1 MSLNNLEILGYNSL
15 TNLSSINA
23 DEVNTDVLTKSNP
36 TITDEEFDQ
45 LEGIHTNETIQQQ
58 IDNIESQIGNIGS
71 VRWISVWD
79 TTTQTNPAGNTPRAM
94 LWNNFDPAS
103 TGITSGSLAGSFKVS
118 ATDVYNIQFS
128 VEVKSSNSA
137 TSEITIWLRK
147 NGSDIPATASEYNIK
162 GNDFYTIG
170 WNFVVPLIIND
181 EIQLMWASSDTTMTL
196 YYQAPQT
203 APYTHPS
210 IPSVIITITN
220 VTGEG
225 ATGATGPQ
233 GPQGIQGDRG
243 PKGDTGATGPRGPKG
258 EDGSGTV
265 DDVAR
270 GLAGSALALATIAE
284 ASAIVAQSTA
294 TGAVTANGFQDLA
307 IYDLQTDVGNL
318 QVKTTDITWGALSG
332 TTFSRVVHINNTG
345 GAIGSD
351 AVELPS
357 SSPASFL
364 YGINNLKVTNSLTVD
379 DYLYISRANRNAKK
393 IVIYD
398 NNSGNDYD
406 FTGIWNSYTGSSNHF
421 NFEIDGNA
429 DSSFRYYYGNNLG
442 SSRTLAKQLT
452 ATNESTYTDSNT
464 FLKKN
469 GFSQQIRMYR
479 DIPNNKVIMEMLG
492 DTAGAN
498 AYDGEIIQEKGNSYD
513 NNSGIM
519 TIQSGTLNLNSLTA
533 NTELTSAGQ
542 VNINANDE
550 INISATSVLGKI
562 KLTTEINDIELLSAG
577 GITAS
582 SGGHI
587 SITNSKLIDN
597 AITITTNTDA
607 TDLTLTNATTD
618 TFGIESTG
626 ILNIV
631 TNGLLTVDSG
641 ANNTTLTTTADMNVQ
656 GNNINLTSGAKTT
669 VAGTTEI
676 EMNTVLLDVNTT
688 KVEIDSSDYTKIIS
702 IGEMTLNSDQT
713 LNIATTSIGF
723 DLNINSAQNLNLTA
737 DGVMKLSN
745 TLGKT
750 RIETTS
756 NVGPIEINSA
766 EKIDCDA
773 VKNIELTSLENI
785 ILTST
790 LETEVN
796 CATLDINATG
806 AITIDTPSTTTL
818 TSTGATAI
826 NCNGFNA
833 TSTGGGAITTAGS
846 LSLTSTGTGN
856 TNSFF
861 ITSGTS
867 TGFDLTLNNTT
878 ASTFKMR
885 CVDDLQIVSGTTKGI
900 EVNAGT
906 NGILLTTTGST
917 SQITSGTF
925 NQTTTGNVTQITS
938 GTLTQTATGDID
950 IKSTSNDIYLTS
962 TDMRLETTFGAVNVI
977 SKNGGGMTAINGDLT
992 LLSSV
997 GSSYLNAYGGAVVN
1011 GGEIQLNS
1019 ASTTNM
1025 TSTSNTNITSST
1037 GDIDMIATNGEISL
1051 DTPAIRIANANATFT
1066 FIPVGTIH
1074 TSILNAVPTGYLRC
1088 NGQAVSRSTYSRLF
1102 TAMGTAFGAG
1112 DGITTFNVP
1121 NFSGAF
1127 LRGQGNQTVGG
1138 VTYTAPAIGTAQQD
1152 QVLQTTV
1159 YATNEGFRDCA
1170 AGTRECVSRSRI
1182 TSDPVDTNTGI
1193 LPQFQRQG
1201 TENRPFNY
1209 AVYYNI
1215 KY

>member
-79 TTTQTNPAGNTPRAM
+79 TTTQTNPAGNTPRVM

-128 VEVKSSNSA
+128 VEIKKTNSS
-137 TSEITIWLRK
+137 TSELTIWLRK
-147 NGSDIPATASEYNIK
+147 NGSDVSATASEYDII
-162 GNDFYTIG
+162 GNNFYTIG
-170 WNFVVPLIIND
+170 WNFVIPLTIND

-294 TGAVTANGFQDLA
+294 TGAVTANGLQDLA
-307 IYDLQTDVGNL
+307 IYDLQTDVAEL

-492 DTAGAN
+492 DSAGAN
-498 AYDGEIIQEKGNSYD
+498 AYDGEIIQEKGNSFD
-513 NNSGIM
+513 NNRGIM
-519 TIQSGTLNLNSLTA
+519 TIQSGALNLNTLYA
-533 NTELTSAGQ
+533 NTTLTSAGQ

-562 KLTTEINDIELLSAG
+562 KLSTDVNDIELLSAG
-577 GITAS
+577 GITATS
-582 SGGHI
+582 NGNI
-587 SITNSKLIDN
+587 SITNSKTTGN
-597 AITITTNTDA
+597 AITITTNTDG
-607 TDLTLTNATTD
+607 TDITLTNATTD

-702 IGEMTLNSDQT
+702 IGEMTLNSDQN

-737 DGVMKLSN
+737 DGVMILSN
-745 TLGKT
+745 TLAKT

-846 LSLTSTGTGN
+846 LSLTSTGTGA
-856 TNSFF
+856 TNSLFL
-861 ITSGTS
+861 TSATS
-867 TGFDLTLNNTT
+867 TGFDLTLNNTS
-878 ASTFKMR
+878 ALNYKIRSL
-885 CVDDLQIVSGTTKGI
+885 DDLQIITPSTKGI
-900 EVNAGT
+900 ELNSGSNGT
-906 NGILLTTTGST
+906 TLLTTGA
-917 SQITSGTF
+917 I
-925 NQTTTGNVTQITS
+925 
-938 GTLTQTATGDID
+938 TQTATGDID
-950 IKSTSNDIYLTS
+950 IKSTSNDINLTS
-962 TDMRLETTFGAVNVI
+962 TDMLIKTTFGAVNI
-977 SKNGGGMTAINGDLT
+977 SSNNGGGMTAINGDLT

-1011 GGEIQLNS
+1011 GGQIQLNS

-1037 GDIDMIATNGEISL
+1037 ADIDMIATNGEISL
-1051 DTPAIRIANANATFT
+1051 DTPAIRIANADATFT

-1102 TAMGTAFGAG
+1102 TAMGTTFGAG

-1152 QVLQTTV
+1152 QVLQSTV
-1159 YATNEGFRDCA
+1159 YSTNEGYRDCS

>member
-1 MSLNNLEILGYNSL
+1 MSLNNLEIFGYNSL

-36 TITDEEFDQ
+36 IITDAEFDQ

-128 VEVKSSNSA
+128 VEIKSSNSA

-170 WNFVVPLIIND
+170 WNFVVPLTIND

-243 PKGDTGATGPRGPKG
+243 PKGDTGDTGPRGPKG

-294 TGAVTANGFQDLA
+294 TGAVATNGLQDLA
-307 IYDLQTDVGNL
+307 IYDLQTDVAEL

-398 NNSGNDYD
+398 NNTGNDYD

-421 NFEIDGNA
+421 NFEIDGNT

-492 DTAGAN
+492 DSAGAN

-513 NNSGIM
+513 NNSGII

-550 INISATSVLGKI
+550 INISATSVFGKI

-607 TDLTLTNATTD
+607 TDLTLTNATTN

-626 ILNIV
+626 NLNIV

-669 VAGTTEI
+669 IAGTTEI

-688 KVEIDSSDYTKIIS
+688 KVEIDSSDYTKITS
-702 IGEMTLNSDQT
+702 IGEMTLNSDQN

-756 NVGPIEINSA
+756 NVGPIEINSS

-790 LETEVN
+790 LETEIN
-796 CATLDINATG
+796 SQSLDINTSG
-806 AITIDTPSTTTL
+806 AVSIDASGIITL
-818 TSTGATAI
+818 TST
-826 NCNGFNA
+826 
-833 TSTGGGAITTAGS
+833 AG
-846 LSLTSTGTGN
+846 GN

-867 TGFDLTLNNTT
+867 TGFDLTLNNTS

-885 CVDDLQIVSGTTKGI
+885 CTDDLQIVSGPTKGI

-906 NGILLTTTGST
+906 NGILLTTTGN
-917 SQITSGTF
+917 I
-925 NQTTTGNVTQITS
+925 
-938 GTLTQTATGDID
+938 TQTATGDID
-950 IKSTSNDIYLTS
+950 IKSTSNDINLTS
-962 TDMRLETTFGAVNVI
+962 TDMLIKTTFGAVNI
-977 SKNGGGMTAINGDLT
+977 SSNNGGGMTAINGGLT
-992 LLSSV
+992 LQSSLEGININSYGATV
-997 GSSYLNAYGGAVVN
+997 INAGSSQIL
-1011 GGEIQLNS
+1011 S
-1019 ASTTNM
+1019 ASTTEM
-1025 TSTSNTNITSST
+1025 TSTSNTTITSST
-1037 GDIDMIATNGEISL
+1037 ADIDMLATNGEISL
-1051 DTPAIRIANANATFT
+1051 DTPAIRIANAFATFT

-1074 TSILNAVPTGYLRC
+1074 TSILNAVPQGYLRC

-1152 QVLQTTV
+1152 QMLQTTL

-1170 AGTRECVSRSRI
+1170 AGTRECVARSRI
-1182 TSDPVDTNTGI
+1182 TGDPVDTNTGI
-1193 LPQFQRQG
+1193 QQHFQREG
-1201 TENRPFNY
+1201 TEVRVFNY
-1209 AVYYNI
+1209 SVYYNI
-1215 KY
+1215 KF

>member
-79 TTTQTNPAGNTPRAM
+79 TTTQTNLAGNTPRVM

-128 VEVKSSNSA
+128 VEIKKSNSS
-137 TSEITIWLRK
+137 TSELTIWLRK
-147 NGSDIPATASEYNIK
+147 NGSDVSATASEYDII
-162 GNDFYTIG
+162 GNNFYTIG
-170 WNFVVPLIIND
+170 WNFVIPLTIND

-294 TGAVTANGFQDLA
+294 TGAVTANGLQDLA

-398 NNSGNDYD
+398 NNTGNDYD

-421 NFEIDGNA
+421 NFEIDGNT

-492 DTAGAN
+492 DSAGAN

-562 KLTTEINDIELLSAG
+562 KLTTQINDIELLSGG
-577 GITAS
+577 GITATS
-582 SGGHI
+582 NGNI
-587 SITNSKLIDN
+587 SITNSKLTDN

-656 GNNINLTSGAKTT
+656 GNNINLTSGTKTT
-669 VAGTTEI
+669 IAGTTEI

-702 IGEMTLNSDQT
+702 IGEMTLNSDQN

-723 DLNINSAQNLNLTA
+723 DLNVTSSQNLNLTA
-737 DGVMKLSN
+737 DGIMKLSN

-790 LETEVN
+790 LETEIN
-796 CATLDINATG
+796 SQSLDINASG
-806 AITIDTPSTTTL
+806 PVSIDASGIITL
-818 TSTGATAI
+818 TST
-826 NCNGFNA
+826 
-833 TSTGGGAITTAGS
+833 AG
-846 LSLTSTGTGN
+846 GN

-861 ITSGTS
+861 ITSGTQ
-867 TGFDLTLNNTT
+867 TGFDLTLNNTS

-885 CVDDLQIVSGTTKGI
+885 CTDDLQIVSGTTKGI

-906 NGILLTTTGST
+906 NGILLTTTGNIT
-917 SQITSGTF
+917 QTTSGS
-925 NQTTTGNVTQITS
+925 II
-938 GTLTQTATGDID
+938 QTAIGDID
-950 IKSTSNDIYLTS
+950 IKSTSNDIFLTS
-962 TDMRLETTFGAVNVI
+962 TDMLIKTTFGAVNI
-977 SKNGGGMTAINGDLT
+977 SSNNGGGMTAINGGLT
-992 LLSSV
+992 LQSSSEGININSYGATV
-997 GSSYLNAYGGAVVN
+997 INAGSSQIL
-1011 GGEIQLNS
+1011 S
-1019 ASTTNM
+1019 ASTTEM
-1025 TSTSNTNITSST
+1025 ISTSNTTITSST
-1037 GDIDMIATNGEISL
+1037 ADIDMLATNGEISL
-1051 DTPAIRIANANATFT
+1051 DTPAIRIANAFATFT

-1074 TSILNAVPTGYLRC
+1074 TSILNAVPSGYLRC

-1102 TAMGTAFGAG
+1102 DAVGTTFGAG
-1112 DGITTFNVP
+1112 DGITTYNLP
-1121 NFSGAF
+1121 NFSGAY
-1127 LRGQGNQTVGG
+1127 LRGQGNQTFNG

-1152 QVLQTTV
+1152 QMLQTTL
-1159 YATNEGFRDCA
+1159 YASNEGFRDCA
-1170 AGTRECVSRSRI
+1170 AGTRECVSRTRI

-1193 LPQFQRQG
+1193 QQHFQREG
-1201 TENRPFNY
+1201 SEVRVFNY
-1209 AVYYNI
+1209 SVYYNI
-1215 KY
+1215 KF

>member
-1 MSLNNLEILGYNSL
+1 MSLNNLEIIGYNSL

-45 LEGIHTNETIQQQ
+45 LEGIHTYETIQQQ
-58 IDNIESQIGNIGS
+58 IDGIEAQIGNIGS
-71 VRWISVWD
+71 VRWISAWD
-79 TTTQTNPAGNTPRAM
+79 TTTQTNLVGNTPRAM
-94 LWNNFDPAS
+94 LWNNSDTAS
-103 TGITSGSLAGSFKVS
+103 TGITSGSLAGSFKVL

-128 VEVKSSNSA
+128 VEVKKENSS
-137 TSEITIWLRK
+137 TSELTIWLRK
-147 NGSDIPATASEYNIK
+147 NNSDVPATASEWDIT
-162 GNDFYTIG
+162 GNNFYTIG
-170 WNFVVPLIIND
+170 WNFVVPLTIND
-181 EIQLMWASSDTTMTL
+181 EIQIMWASSDTTMTL

-203 APYTHPS
+203 SPYTHPS

-225 ATGATGPQ
+225 ATGAQGPQ
-233 GPQGIQGDRG
+233 GIQGIQGDRG
-243 PKGDTGATGPRGPKG
+243 PKGDTGPRGPKG
-258 EDGSGTV
+258 EPGDGSV
-265 DDVAR
+265 DETAR
-270 GLAGSALALATIAE
+270 ALAGSALALAGVAE
-284 ASAIVAQSTA
+284 ASALVAQSTA
-294 TGAVTANGFQDLA
+294 TGAVATNGLQDLA
-307 IYDLQTDVGNL
+307 IFDLQTDVGEL
-318 QVKTTDITWGALSG
+318 QVKTTDITFG
-332 TTFSRVVHINNTG
+332 TLTGTSFARTVHVNNTG

-364 YGINNLKVTNSLTVD
+364 YGINNLKVTNSLTLD

-393 IVIYD
+393 IILYD
-398 NNSGNDYD
+398 NNTGDDYD
-406 FTGIWNSYTGSSNHF
+406 YIGIWNSYSGSSNYF
-421 NFEIDGNA
+421 NFEIDGKEGSA
-429 DSSFRYYYGNNLG
+429 FRYYYGNDLG

-492 DTAGAN
+492 DSAGAN
-498 AYDGEIIQEKGNSYD
+498 AYDGEIIQEKGNSFD
-513 NNSGIM
+513 NNRGIM
-519 TIQSGTLNLNSLTA
+519 TIQSGALNLNTLYA
-533 NTELTSAGQ
+533 NTTLTSAGQ

-562 KLTTEINDIELLSAG
+562 KLSTDVNDIELLSAG
-577 GITAS
+577 GITATS
-582 SGGHI
+582 NGNI
-587 SITNSKLIDN
+587 AITNSKTTGN
-597 AITITTNTDA
+597 AITITTNTDG
-607 TDLTLTNATTD
+607 TDITLTNATTD

-669 VAGTTEI
+669 IAGTTEI

-702 IGEMTLNSDQT
+702 IGEMTLNSDQN

-737 DGVMKLSN
+737 DGVMILSN
-745 TLGKT
+745 TLAKT

-846 LSLTSTGTGN
+846 LSLTSTGTGA
-856 TNSFF
+856 TNSLFL
-861 ITSGTS
+861 TSATS

-878 ASTFKMR
+878 ALNYKIRSL
-885 CVDDLQIVSGTTKGI
+885 DDLQIITPSTKGI
-900 EVNAGT
+900 ELNSGSNGT
-906 NGILLTTTGST
+906 TLLTTGA
-917 SQITSGTF
+917 I
-925 NQTTTGNVTQITS
+925 
-938 GTLTQTATGDID
+938 TQTATGDID
-950 IKSTSNDIYLTS
+950 IKSTSNDINLTS
-962 TDMRLETTFGAVNVI
+962 TDMLIKTTFGAVNI
-977 SKNGGGMTAINGDLT
+977 SSNNGGGMTAINGDLT

-1011 GGEIQLNS
+1011 GGQIQLNS

-1037 GDIDMIATNGEISL
+1037 ADIDMIATNGEISL
-1051 DTPAIRIANANATFT
+1051 DTPAIRIANADATFT

>member
-128 VEVKSSNSA
+128 VEIKKTNSS
-137 TSEITIWLRK
+137 TSELTIWLRK
-147 NGSDIPATASEYNIK
+147 NGSDVSATASEYDII
-162 GNDFYTIG
+162 GNNFYTIG
-170 WNFVVPLIIND
+170 WNFVIPLTIND

-294 TGAVTANGFQDLA
+294 TGAVTANGLQDLA
-307 IYDLQTDVGNL
+307 IYDLQTDVAEL

-492 DTAGAN
+492 DSAGAN
-498 AYDGEIIQEKGNSYD
+498 AYDGEIIQEKGNSFD
-513 NNSGIM
+513 NNRGIM
-519 TIQSGTLNLNSLTA
+519 TIQSGALNLNSLYA
-533 NTELTSAGQ
+533 NTTLTSAGQ

-562 KLTTEINDIELLSAG
+562 KLSTDVNDIELLSAG
-577 GITAS
+577 GITATS
-582 SGGHI
+582 NGNI
-587 SITNSKLIDN
+587 SITNSKTTGN

-631 TNGLLTVDSG
+631 TNGLLTIDSG

-669 VAGTTEI
+669 IAGTTEI

-702 IGEMTLNSDQT
+702 IGEMTLNSDQN

-737 DGVMKLSN
+737 DGVMILSN
-745 TLGKT
+745 TLAKT

-846 LSLTSTGTGN
+846 LSLTSTGTGA
-856 TNSFF
+856 TNSLFL
-861 ITSGTS
+861 TSATS

-878 ASTFKMR
+878 ALNYKIRSL
-885 CVDDLQIVSGTTKGI
+885 DDLQIITPSTKGI
-900 EVNAGT
+900 ELNSGSNGT
-906 NGILLTTTGST
+906 TLLTTGA
-917 SQITSGTF
+917 I
-925 NQTTTGNVTQITS
+925 
-938 GTLTQTATGDID
+938 TQTATGDID
-950 IKSTSNDIYLTS
+950 IKSTSNDINLTS
-962 TDMRLETTFGAVNVI
+962 TDMLIKTTFGAVNI
-977 SKNGGGMTAINGDLT
+977 SSNNGGGMTAINGDLT

-1011 GGEIQLNS
+1011 GGQIQLNS

-1037 GDIDMIATNGEISL
+1037 ADIDMIATNGEISL
-1051 DTPAIRIANANATFT
+1051 DTPAIRIANADATFT

>member
-79 TTTQTNPAGNTPRAM
+79 TTTQTNPAGNTPRVM

-128 VEVKSSNSA
+128 VEIKKTNSS
-137 TSEITIWLRK
+137 TSELTIWLRK
-147 NGSDIPATASEYNIK
+147 NGSDVSATASEYDII
-162 GNDFYTIG
+162 GNNFYTIG
-170 WNFVVPLIIND
+170 WNFVIPLTIND

-294 TGAVTANGFQDLA
+294 TGAVTANGLQDLA
-307 IYDLQTDVGNL
+307 IYDLQNDVGNL

-357 SSPASFL
+357 SSSASFL

-398 NNSGNDYD
+398 NNTGNDYD

-492 DTAGAN
+492 DSAGAN
-498 AYDGEIIQEKGNSYD
+498 AYDGEIIQEKGNSFD
-513 NNSGIM
+513 NNRGIM
-519 TIQSGTLNLNSLTA
+519 TIQSGALNLNTLYA
-533 NTELTSAGQ
+533 NTTLTSAGQ

-562 KLTTEINDIELLSAG
+562 KLSTDVNDIELLSAG
-577 GITAS
+577 GITATS
-582 SGGHI
+582 NGNI
-587 SITNSKLIDN
+587 AITNSKTTGN
-597 AITITTNTDA
+597 AITITTNTDG
-607 TDLTLTNATTD
+607 TDITLTNATTD

-818 TSTGATAI
+818 TSTGGTAI

-846 LSLTSTGTGN
+846 LSLTSTGTGA
-856 TNSFF
+856 TNSLFL
-861 ITSGTS
+861 TSATS

-878 ASTFKMR
+878 ALNYKIRSL
-885 CVDDLQIVSGTTKGI
+885 DDLQIITPSTKGI
-900 EVNAGT
+900 ELNSGSNGT
-906 NGILLTTTGST
+906 TLLTTGA
-917 SQITSGTF
+917 I
-925 NQTTTGNVTQITS
+925 
-938 GTLTQTATGDID
+938 TQTATGDID
-950 IKSTSNDIYLTS
+950 IKSTSNDINLTS
-962 TDMRLETTFGAVNVI
+962 TDMLIKTTFGAVNI
-977 SKNGGGMTAINGDLT
+977 SSNNGGGMTAINGDLT

-1011 GGEIQLNS
+1011 GGQIQLNS

-1037 GDIDMIATNGEISL
+1037 ADIDMIATNGEISL
-1051 DTPAIRIANANATFT
+1051 DTPAIRIANADATFT

-1127 LRGQGNQTVGG
+1127 LRGQGNQTVDG

>member
-79 TTTQTNPAGNTPRAM
+79 TTNQTNPAGNTPRAM

-103 TGITSGSLAGSFKVS
+103 IGITSGSLAGSFKVS

-128 VEVKSSNSA
+128 VEIKKSNSS
-137 TSEITIWLRK
+137 TSELTIWLRK
-147 NGSDIPATASEYNIK
+147 NGSDVPATASEYDII
-162 GNDFYTIG
+162 GNNFYTIG

-492 DTAGAN
+492 DSAGAN
-498 AYDGEIIQEKGNSYD
+498 AYDGEIIQEKGNSFD
-513 NNSGIM
+513 NNRGIM
-519 TIQSGTLNLNSLTA
+519 TIQSGALNLNSLYA
-533 NTELTSAGQ
+533 NTTLTSAGQ

-562 KLTTEINDIELLSAG
+562 KLSTDVNDIELLSAG
-577 GITAS
+577 GITATS
-582 SGGHI
+582 NGLMA
-587 SITNSKLIDN
+587 ITNSKTTGN
-597 AITITTNTDA
+597 AITITTNTDG
-607 TDLTLTNATTD
+607 TDITLTNATTD

-656 GNNINLTSGAKTT
+656 GNNINLTSGSKTT
-669 VAGTTEI
+669 IAGTTEI
-676 EMNTVLLDVNTT
+676 EMNTPLLDVNTT

-737 DGVMKLSN
+737 DGVMILSN
-745 TLGKT
+745 TLAKT

-917 SQITSGTF
+917 SQITSGTYT
-925 NQTTTGNVTQITS
+925 QTTTGNVTQSTS

-977 SKNGGGMTAINGDLT
+977 SKNGGGMTSVNGDLT

-1037 GDIDMIATNGEISL
+1037 ADIDMIATNGEISL
-1051 DTPAIRIANANATFT
+1051 DTPAIRIANAFATFT

-1074 TSILNAVPTGYLRC
+1074 TSILNAVPSGYLRC

-1102 TAMGTAFGAG
+1102 TAMGTTFGAG

-1138 VTYTAPAIGTAQQD
+1138 VTYTASAIGTAQAD
-1152 QVLQTTV
+1152 QMLQTTL

-1193 LPQFQRQG
+1193 QQHFQREG
-1201 TENRPFNY
+1201 TEVRVFNY
-1209 AVYYNI
+1209 SVYYNI
-1215 KY
+1215 KF

>member
-1 MSLNNLEILGYNSL
+1 MSLSNIEIIGYNSL

-23 DEVNTDVLTKSNP
+23 DEVNTDILTKSNP
-36 TITDEEFDQ
+36 NISDAEFDT
-45 LEGIHTNETIQQQ
+45 LDGINTTVTIQQQ
-58 IDNIESQIGNIGS
+58 IDGIEAQIGNIGS
-71 VRWISVWD
+71 VRWISAWD
-79 TTTQTNPAGNTPRAM
+79 TTTQTNSVPNTPRAM
-94 LWNNFDPAS
+94 LWNNSDPAS
-103 TGITSGSLAGSFKVS
+103 QGITNGSLTGSFKVL

-128 VEVKSSNSA
+128 VEVKSENSS
-137 TSEITIWLRK
+137 TKELTIWLRK
-147 NGSDIPATASEYNIK
+147 NNSDVPATASEWDIT
-162 GNDFYTIG
+162 GNNFYTIG
-170 WNFVVPLIIND
+170 WNFVVPLNIND
-181 EIQLMWASSDTTMTL
+181 EVQLMWASSDSSLTL
-196 YYQAPQT
+196 HYQAPQT
-203 APYTHPS
+203 TPYTHPS

-243 PKGDTGATGPRGPKG
+243 PKGDTGPRGPKG
-258 EDGSGTV
+258 ENGDGSV
-265 DDVAR
+265 DETAR
-270 GLAGSALALATIAE
+270 ALAGSALALATTAQ
-284 ASAIVAQSTA
+284 ASALIAQSTA

-307 IYDLQTDVGNL
+307 IYDLQTNVGEL
-318 QVKTTDITWGALSG
+318 QVKTTDLRWGTLSG
-332 TTFSRVVHINNTG
+332 TSFVRTVHVNNTG
-345 GAIGSD
+345 DAIGSD

-398 NNSGNDYD
+398 NNSGDDYD
-406 FTGIWNSYTGSSNHF
+406 FTGIWTAYSGVSNYF
-421 NFEIDGNA
+421 NFEIDGKEGSA
-429 DSSFRYYYGNNLG
+429 FRYYYGNDLG

-452 ATNESTYTDSNT
+452 ATNETTYTDSNT

-469 GFSQQIRMYR
+469 GFSQQLRMYR
-479 DIPNNKVIMEMLG
+479 DIPNNKIVMEMLG
-492 DTAGAN
+492 DSAGAN
-498 AYDGEIIQEKGNSYD
+498 AYDGEIIQEKGNSFD
-513 NNSGIM
+513 NNRGIM
-519 TIQSGTLNLNSLTA
+519 TIQSGALNLNSLYA
-533 NTELTSAGQ
+533 NTTLTSAGQ

-562 KLTTEINDIELLSAG
+562 KLSTDVNDIELLSAG
-577 GITAS
+577 GITATS
-582 SGGHI
+582 NGLMA
-587 SITNSKLIDN
+587 ITNSKTTGN
-597 AITITTNTDA
+597 AITITTNTDGN
-607 TDLTLTNATTD
+607 DITLTNATTD

-656 GNNINLTSGAKTT
+656 GNNINLTAGAKTT
-669 VAGTTEI
+669 LAGTTEI
-676 EMNTVLLDVNTT
+676 ELNTPLLDVNTT
-688 KVEIDSSDYTKIIS
+688 KIELDSSDYTKIIS
-702 IGEMTLNSDQT
+702 VGEMTINSDQT

-723 DLNINSAQNLNLTA
+723 DLNVTSSQNLNLTA

-756 NVGPIEINSA
+756 NVGPIEINSG

-790 LETEVN
+790 LETEIN
-796 CATLDINATG
+796 SQTLDINATG
-806 AITIDTPSTTTL
+806 PVSIDS
-818 TSTGATAI
+818 
-826 NCNGFNA
+826 
-833 TSTGGGAITTAGS
+833 GGIV
-846 LSLTSTGTGN
+846 SLTSTAAGN

-861 ITSGTS
+861 ITSGTA
-867 TGFDLTLNNTT
+867 TGFDLTLTNSSPST
-878 ASTFKMR
+878 STFKMR
-885 CVDDLQIVSGTTKGI
+885 CTDDLQILSGTTKGI

-917 SQITSGTF
+917 SQITSGTYT
-925 NQTTTGNVTQITS
+925 QTTTGNVTQSTS

-962 TDMRLETTFGAVNVI
+962 TDMRLETTFGAINVI
-977 SKNGGGMTAINGDLT
+977 SKNGGGMTAVNGDLT

-1037 GDIDMIATNGEISL
+1037 GDIDMLATNGEISF
-1051 DTPAIRIANANATFT
+1051 DSPAIRIANANATFT

-1112 DGITTFNVP
+1112 DGFTTFNVP

-1152 QVLQTTV
+1152 QVLQSTV

-1170 AGTRECVSRSRI
+1170 AGTRECIARSRI
-1182 TSDPVDTNTGI
+1182 TADPVDTNTGI

>member
-1 MSLNNLEILGYNSL
+1 MSLNNLEIIGYNSL

-45 LEGIHTNETIQQQ
+45 LEGIHTYETIQQQ
-58 IDNIESQIGNIGS
+58 IDGIEAQIGNIGS
-71 VRWISVWD
+71 VRWISAWD
-79 TTTQTNPAGNTPRAM
+79 TTTQTNLVGNTPRAM
-94 LWNNFDPAS
+94 LWNNSDTAS
-103 TGITSGSLAGSFKVS
+103 TGITSGSLAGSFKVL

-128 VEVKSSNSA
+128 VEVKKENSS
-137 TSEITIWLRK
+137 TSELTIWLRK
-147 NGSDIPATASEYNIK
+147 NNSDVPATASEWDIT
-162 GNDFYTIG
+162 GNNFYTIG
-170 WNFVVPLIIND
+170 WNFVVPLTIND
-181 EIQLMWASSDTTMTL
+181 EIQIMWASSDTTMTL

-203 APYTHPS
+203 SPYTHPS

-225 ATGATGPQ
+225 ATGAQGPQ
-233 GPQGIQGDRG
+233 GIQGIQGDRG
-243 PKGDTGATGPRGPKG
+243 PKGDTGPRGPKG
-258 EDGSGTV
+258 EPGDGSV
-265 DDVAR
+265 DETAR
-270 GLAGSALALATIAE
+270 ALAGSALALAGVAE
-284 ASAIVAQSTA
+284 ASALVAQSTA
-294 TGAVTANGFQDLA
+294 TGAVATNGLQDLA
-307 IYDLQTDVGNL
+307 IFDLQTDVGEL
-318 QVKTTDITWGALSG
+318 QVKTTDITFG
-332 TTFSRVVHINNTG
+332 TLTGTSFARTVHVNNTG

-364 YGINNLKVTNSLTVD
+364 YGINNLKVTNSLTLD

-393 IVIYD
+393 IILYD
-398 NNSGNDYD
+398 NNTGDDYD
-406 FTGIWNSYTGSSNHF
+406 YIGIWNSYSGSSNYF
-421 NFEIDGNA
+421 NFEIDGKEGSA
-429 DSSFRYYYGNNLG
+429 FRYYYGNDLG

-492 DTAGAN
+492 DSAGAN
-498 AYDGEIIQEKGNSYD
+498 AYDGEIIQEKGNSFD
-513 NNSGIM
+513 NNRGIM
-519 TIQSGTLNLNSLTA
+519 TIQSGALNLNSLYA
-533 NTELTSAGQ
+533 NTTLTSAGQ
-542 VNINANDE
+542 VNINADDE
-550 INISATSVLGKI
+550 INISGTSILGAI
-562 KLTTEINDIELLSAG
+562 TISTDTSDIDIN
-577 GITAS
+577 S
-582 SGGHI
+582 SG
-587 SITNSKLIDN
+587 SLNMSSNAEMTMTNTRAVGN

-607 TDLTLTNATTD
+607 TDITLTNATTD

-669 VAGTTEI
+669 IAGTTEI
-676 EMNTVLLDVNTT
+676 EMNTPLLDVNTT
-688 KVEIDSSDYTKIIS
+688 KVEMNSSDYTKIIS
-702 IGEMTLNSDQT
+702 VGEMTINSDQT

-818 TSTGATAI
+818 TSTGQTQI
-826 NCNGFNA
+826 NSQTLDINA
-833 TSTGGGAITTAGS
+833 TGPVSIDAGGIV
-846 LSLTSTGTGN
+846 SLTSTASGN

-861 ITSGTS
+861 ITSGTA

-925 NQTTTGNVTQITS
+925 NQTTTGNVTQTTS
-938 GTLTQTATGDID
+938 GTITQTATGDID
-950 IKSTSNDIYLTS
+950 IKSTAGDIFLTS
-962 TDMRLETTFGAVNVI
+962 TDMRLETTFGAVNII
-977 SKNGGGMTAINGDLT
+977 SKNGGGMTAVNGSLAIQ
-992 LLSSV
+992 SSV
-997 GSSYLNAYGGAVVN
+997 EDVAINAYGSATLN
-1011 GGEIQLNS
+1011 GGSTSILS

-1025 TSTSNTNITSST
+1025 TSTSNTTITSST
-1037 GDIDMIATNGEISL
+1037 GDIDMLATSGEISL
-1051 DTPAIRIANANATFT
+1051 DSPAIRIANANATFT

-1112 DGITTFNVP
+1112 DGLTTFNVP

-1127 LRGQGNQTVGG
+1127 LRGAGNQTVGG
-1138 VTYTAPAIGTAQQD
+1138 VTYTAPSIGTAQQD

-1170 AGTRECVSRSRI
+1170 SGTRECVARARI
-1182 TSDPVDTNTGI
+1182 TGDPVDTNTGI